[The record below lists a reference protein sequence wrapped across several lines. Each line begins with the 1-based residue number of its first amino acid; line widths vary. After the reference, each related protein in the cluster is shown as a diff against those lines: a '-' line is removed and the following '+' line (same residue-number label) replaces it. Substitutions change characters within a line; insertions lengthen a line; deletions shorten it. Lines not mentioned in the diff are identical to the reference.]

1 MARQFKTGTPW
12 ADAVDALVGIA
23 EEEGFD
29 GAAYGIE
36 KAAPEQRYTF
46 GPLYSPMAIDA
57 HGEYSTA
64 DDLQK
69 ALWDF
74 NLNTDL
80 TLRKQHGKEAIGK
93 VVELV
98 QWPFE
103 HTAELGVPGRLA
115 KQLVLPARTV
125 YAGVVWE
132 PKAWPLVKAGQIT
145 GLSMGGTAVRLRN
158 AADDADLVKFS

>member
-1 MARQFKTGTPW
+1 VTKHFRAGTPFG
-12 ADAVDALVGIA
+12 DAVDVLVDLV
-23 EEEGFD
+23 EEVADE
-29 GAAYGIE
+29 AAYAIE
-36 KAAPEQRYTF
+36 KAAPDQRYTF
-46 GPLYSPMAIDA
+46 GPLYSPGAIDA

-69 ALWDF
+69 AVWDF
-74 NLNTDL
+74 NLSTDL
-80 TLRKQHGKEAIGK
+80 TLRKQHGAEKIGK

-98 QWPFE
+98 QWPFPHE
-103 HTAELGVPGRLA
+103 AELGIPGRLA
-115 KQLVLPARTV
+115 KNLVLPARTV

-132 PKAWPLVKAGQIT
+132 PRAWPLVKSGQIT